1 MNNGTAVVTGA
12 SSGIGAVYARRLAA
26 RGYNII
32 AHGRREE
39 LLRFLCGEL
48 RERYNVRA
56 DYVVA
61 ELSDHAQLASLERT
75 IRDTPDLAF
84 LVNNA
89 GHGTMLTFHEES
101 VQSQDGMV
109 RTHVNATVRLTHA
122 AIPAMLSRGSGTI
135 VNVSSVAGFLISPGS
150 AIYCATKAFLN
161 SFSES
166 LHLELRGTGIRVQAL
181 CPGFT
186 TSDFHK
192 RLGYDTTQP
201 SFRRFMPAERVVDA
215 SLVALERGT
224 VVCIPGWQYKFA
236 ALAGRWMPRRT
247 LYRIVLLRRKIGKRV
262 LPSDGQLS
270 V

>member
-1 MNNGTAVVTGA
+1 MSIGTAVVTGA
-12 SSGIGAVYARRLAA
+12 SSGIGAVFARRLAA
-26 RGYNII
+26 RGYDII

-39 LLRFLCGEL
+39 MLRFLCGEL

-56 DYVVA
+56 EFIIA
-61 ELSDHAQLASLERT
+61 ELSDQAQLASLERT
-75 IRDTPDLAF
+75 IRDTSDLAF

-89 GHGTMLTFHEES
+89 GHGTVLRFHEEP

-122 AIPAMLSRGSGTI
+122 ALPAMLSRGSGTI

-166 LHLELRGTGIRVQAL
+166 LHLELRGTGVRVQAL

-201 SFRRFMPAERVVDA
+201 SFRRFMSAERVVDT
-215 SLVALERGT
+215 SFKALERGT
-224 VVCIPGWQYKFA
+224 VVCIPGWQYKIA
-236 ALAGRWMPRRT
+236 ALAGRWIPRWA
-247 LYRIVLLRRKIGKRV
+247 LYRIVLLRRHIGKRV
-262 LPSDGQLS
+262 PQADARLS